1 MGYLMRV
8 FVLILGLSS
17 FQAMAQDMK
26 MATVDLQR
34 IMQTSTQVQTIRQKL
49 ETEFKGRRDKLI
61 SMETELKKNMD
72 TLKRDGAILSQS
84 QKKDLEK
91 KIMTAQRDFEHEGQQ
106 YQQELNTTHNE
117 AMEAFFN
124 QVKQAIEDYAKADS
138 YDIIFQK
145 DVAPYSSAKLD
156 ITDKVIQKINQSTS
170 K

>member
-17 FQAMAQDMK
+17 FQALAQDMK

-34 IMQTSTQVQTIRQKL
+34 IMQTSTQVQAIRQKL
-49 ETEFKGRRDKLI
+49 ETDFKGRRDKLI
-61 SMETELKKNMD
+61 AMETELKKNMD
-72 TLKRDGAILSQS
+72 TLKRDGAILSQT

-117 AMEAFFN
+117 AMETFFN
-124 QVKQAIEDYAKADS
+124 QVKQAIEDFAKADG

-156 ITDKVIQKINQSTS
+156 ITDKVIQKINQSAS